1 MRNEKSSARPIRQ
14 RMQQWAGLTRW
25 ENARRCEDG
34 FSSDLSSVRRWSRL
48 RRPLHEALLSAS
60 AGITYLGRV
69 ILSAAAETG
78 ACISSPR
85 IYDPTPSVRGSAP
98 AALPVATHPPPRSSA
113 PQYETTSVDSV
124 AQVPDQRGAAHDV
137 RSHQPAVYLLGNP
150 SSRAPRP
157 RFERPDYHP
166 KCSVAR

>member
-1 MRNEKSSARPIRQ
+1 
-14 RMQQWAGLTRW
+14 MQQWAGLTRW

-48 RRPLHEALLSAS
+48 PPTTPRGLAVRKR
-60 AGITYLGRV
+60 GITYLGRV

-124 AQVPDQRGAAHDV
+124 AQVPISAALPMTCGAT
-137 RSHQPAVYLLGNP
+137 SLLCTCWGILEPCPAT
-150 SSRAPRP
+150 
-157 RFERPDYHP
+157 
-166 KCSVAR
+166 